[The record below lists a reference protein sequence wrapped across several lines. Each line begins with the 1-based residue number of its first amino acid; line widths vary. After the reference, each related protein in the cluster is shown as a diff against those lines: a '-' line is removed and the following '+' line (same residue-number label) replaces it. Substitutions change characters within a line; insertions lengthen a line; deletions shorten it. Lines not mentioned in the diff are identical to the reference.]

1 MCYRSVRRV
10 NLSDHQIVDVLDDIP
25 SDSDI
30 SGASDDSIADENYL
44 PPGFLQQPD
53 VETSEDDVE
62 DEGGEDELPDIPDDI
77 PDDLDN
83 MPGPSGDDQRPLLRY
98 NQPSKKRR
106 VNGRR

>member
-83 MPGPSGDDQRPLLRY
+83 MPGPSGDEQRSLC
-98 NQPSKKRR
+98 S
-106 VNGRR
+106 